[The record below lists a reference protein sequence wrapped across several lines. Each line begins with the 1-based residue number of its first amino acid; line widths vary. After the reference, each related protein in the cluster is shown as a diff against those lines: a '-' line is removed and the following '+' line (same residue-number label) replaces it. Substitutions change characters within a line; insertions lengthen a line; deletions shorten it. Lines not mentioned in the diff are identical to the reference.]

1 MVQMTRKI
9 SNNHNTKNNE
19 DRDTR
24 QCLVVL
30 RLNFYYIR
38 SSQWLFRITIGEC
51 RVLLYYVYSW
61 VP

>member
-9 SNNHNTKNNE
+9 SNNRNTKNNE

-30 RLNFYYIR
+30 RLNFYYSR
-38 SSQWLFRITIGEC
+38 SSQ
-51 RVLLYYVYSW
+51 
-61 VP
+61 

>member
-9 SNNHNTKNNE
+9 SNNRNTKNNE
-19 DRDTR
+19 DTR
-24 QCLVVL
+24 QCSVVL

-38 SSQWLFRITIGEC
+38 SSQWLFGITMGEC
-51 RVLLYYVYSW
+51 RVLLCYVYSW